1 MKVIV
6 CGVRFGQFYIEAIR
20 RCKGLEL
27 AGILSAGS
35 KASQACAARY
45 GVELYTDVKEL
56 PEDIEIACVVVRT
69 ETQGEQEQNWR
80 SSLWSA
86 GFLLCWNSRH
96 IKKSFWSYI
105 RQP

>member
-45 GVELYTDVKEL
+45 
-56 PEDIEIACVVVRT
+56 
-69 ETQGEQEQNWR
+69 
-80 SSLWSA
+80 
-86 GFLLCWNSRH
+86 
-96 IKKSFWSYI
+96 
-105 RQP
+105 